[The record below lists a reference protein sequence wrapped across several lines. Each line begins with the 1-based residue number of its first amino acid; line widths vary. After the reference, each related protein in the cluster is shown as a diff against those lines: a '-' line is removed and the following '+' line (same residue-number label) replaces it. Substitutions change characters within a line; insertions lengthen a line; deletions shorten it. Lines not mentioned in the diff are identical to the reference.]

1 MLDIDYHH
9 GNGTQDIFYSRAD
22 VLTVSV
28 HGDPLTEYPF
38 YLGHAD
44 ERGSGAGAGCN
55 LNLPLSAG
63 TAFADWAQA
72 LQTALDAVRRFGAAA
87 LVVALGVD
95 TFEGDPISRFTQRS
109 DDYLRVGRMLAS
121 ARLPTVLTMEG
132 GYAVAEVGVNVVKV
146 LKGFQDTAPA

>member
-1 MLDIDYHH
+1 MTVLDIDYHH

-28 HGDPLTEYPF
+28 RGDPLTEYPF

-87 LVVALGVD
+87 LVVALGW
-95 TFEGDPISRFTQRS
+95 TPLRATRSHASR
-109 DDYLRVGRMLAS
+109 S
-121 ARLPTVLTMEG
+121 AVTTTCG
-132 GYAVAEVGVNVVKV
+132 WAACW
-146 LKGFQDTAPA
+146 PAQGCRPC